1 MLKAT
6 ANQQIKMLAVE
17 PSSGL
22 TLSGG
27 GNVAGLTGTTA
38 AAGGVEKGGG
48 AGLVLLD
55 GAGAEARQGVGAV
68 LSG

>member
-1 MLKAT
+1 M
-6 ANQQIKMLAVE
+6 E